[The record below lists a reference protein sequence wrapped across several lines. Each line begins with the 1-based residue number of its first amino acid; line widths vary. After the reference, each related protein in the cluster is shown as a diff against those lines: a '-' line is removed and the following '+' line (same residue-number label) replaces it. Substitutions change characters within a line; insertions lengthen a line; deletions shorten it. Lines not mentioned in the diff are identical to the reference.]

1 MGASTR
7 PLAEDLTCNS
17 TLSSNIPFS
26 TYSDLY
32 YKERFQELKHLR
44 HILKSHA
51 SRNSCRRHG
60 RLQRLK
66 IARSFST
73 LVNNWDARRG
83 RWAYSVEKYHW
94 MLKIISKGAL
104 SDFFPLVFLKCSPN
118 GCVKQALSL
127 CSVSK
132 QSTGERLLS
141 TFDFDSCFSCSF
153 SFSLS
158 MPPPPFIFFRD
169 IPFYQIWCKVANDC
183 VRFCGCGCCSPKEIC
198 SSVRLWLVSHNL
210 LTSVL

>member
-1 MGASTR
+1 MLVFEVKSEELPTRLHTVPTSSMSQKVMGASTR
-7 PLAEDLTCNS
+7 PLAEDLTC
-17 TLSSNIPFS
+17 SSISSPNIPFS
-26 TYSDLY
+26 TYSNLY

-51 SRNSCRRHG
+51 SRNSCRCHG

-83 RWAYSVEKYHW
+83 RQAYSVEKYHW
-94 MLKIISKGAL
+94 MLKITSKGVP
-104 SDFFPLVFLKCSPN
+104 SDFFPLVFLGCSPS

-132 QSTGERLLS
+132 QSKALESASSAHLTLS
-141 TFDFDSCFSCSF
+141 LALVAHSVSV
-153 SFSLS
+153 SLCHR
-158 MPPPPFIFFRD
+158 PFLYF
-169 IPFYQIWCKVANDC
+169 
-183 VRFCGCGCCSPKEIC
+183 
-198 SSVRLWLVSHNL
+198 
-210 LTSVL
+210 